1 MKGRD
6 RMGSGESANEPRLA
20 VISWF
25 RTRKWNLGT
34 SSRQWRPPRHF
45 DRNIV
50 VIGAGSA
57 GLVSAYI
64 AARLRARITLVEEK
78 AMGGDCLNSGC
89 VPSKALIHAARLAAQ
104 ARSGASIGVGTG
116 DVAVDFPAVMQSV
129 RETIGRVAPHDSVE
143 RYSALGVDVRLG
155 KARII
160 DPWTVE
166 IEGNRLTTRS
176 IIIATGADPLIPSI
190 PGLAGSGYFTSDTLW
205 SLDRRPGKLLIL
217 GGGPIGCELSQA
229 FSRLGTD
236 VTQVEMA
243 DRLLL
248 REDHEVSEFVAESLR
263 RDGVKL
269 KLSHQA
275 LRVEHSDKDQALV
288 CTHNGSE
295 VRLGFDTLLVA
306 VGRKPRIQGFGLES
320 LGIDAPHTVAT
331 NAYLQTLYP
340 NIFACGDAASPYQF
354 THVAAHEA
362 WHAAVNALFKPLVRL
377 KVDHSLLPAV
387 TFVDPEVARIGL
399 NESEALARD
408 IEYEIT
414 RYELAE
420 LDRALT
426 EDAAEGFVKVLTVPG
441 KDRILG
447 ATIVARHAGELLAEF
462 ALAMRYR
469 LGLAKLLGIVHAYPT
484 WSEANKFAA
493 GSWKRAHAPE
503 KVLRW
508 LERYHGW
515 RRRRFPF

>member
-1 MKGRD
+1 MSK
-6 RMGSGESANEPRLA
+6 
-20 VISWF
+20 
-25 RTRKWNLGT
+25 

-64 AARLRARITLVEEK
+64 ASSLRARLTLVEEK

-104 ARSGASIGVGTG
+104 ARFGASIGVGTG
-116 DVAVDFPAVMQSV
+116 DVTVDFPAVMQSV
-129 RETIGRVAPHDSVE
+129 RDTIGRVAPHDSVE
-143 RYSALGVDVRLG
+143 RYRALGVDVRLG

-160 DPWTVE
+160 TPWTVE
-166 IEGNRLTTRS
+166 IAGDRLTTRS

-190 PGLAGSGYFTSDTLW
+190 PGLSESGYFTSDTLW

-248 REDHEVSEFVAESLR
+248 REDHEVSDFVAERLR
-263 RDGVKL
+263 GDGVEL
-269 KLSHQA
+269 KLNHQA
-275 LRVEHSDKDQALV
+275 LRIEHSDNDQALV

-295 VRLGFDTLLVA
+295 VHLGFDTLLVA
-306 VGRKPRIQGFGLES
+306 VGRKPRIKGFGLEE
-320 LGIDAPHTVAT
+320 LGIDAPHTVET

-340 NIFACGDAASPYQF
+340 NIFACGDANSPYQF
-354 THVAAHEA
+354 THAAAHEA
-362 WHAAVNALFKPLVRL
+362 WHATVNALFTPLVRL

-399 NESEALARD
+399 NENEALARD
-408 IEYEIT
+408 IEYEIS
-414 RYELAE
+414 RYELSE

-441 KDRILG
+441 KDRLLG
-447 ATIVARHAGELLAEF
+447 ATIVGRHAGELLAEF

-493 GSWKRAHAPE
+493 GSWKRTHTPE
-503 KVLRW
+503 RLLRF